1 MCGNTNRCCL
11 GSPATQAGIL
21 QGQLAQAACNCK
33 TFQPVAPTPV
43 FVNAFAPTVFN
54 TFGVYPYGAFFRIF

>member
-21 QGQLAQAACNCK
+21 QGNWLKQRVIAKL
-33 TFQPVAPTPV
+33 
-43 FVNAFAPTVFN
+43 FN
-54 TFGVYPYGAFFRIF
+54 Q

>member
-1 MCGNTNRCCL
+1 MCGNSNCCCL

-33 TFQPVAPTPV
+33 KFQPVAPAPV
-43 FVNAFAPTVFN
+43 FVNPFAPAVFKP
-54 TFGVYPYGAFFRIF
+54 FGLYAYGSFLRIF

>member
-33 TFQPVAPTPV
+33 TFQPVPVTPV
-43 FVNAFAPTVFN
+43 FVNAVAPAIFKP
-54 TFGVYPYGAFFRIF
+54 FDLYPYGSFFRIF